1 MTSSASTVPFPVKI
15 SLDKNSGVT
24 ILNHM
29 VKYSE
34 AVLDSTFAALSDV
47 TRRGILARLVQGET
61 SVSELAAPYKMS
73 LPAVSKHLRVLEDA
87 GLVTRH
93 KDGRVHRCRLLAEPM
108 KDAAEWIERYRQFWE
123 HQFDALADYLEQE
136 SRKEEA
142 SQWQAPSPAPK
153 PKSKSGEC
161 SPPRAKKFSKRGPN
175 VKS

>member
-1 MTSSASTVPFPVKI
+1 
-15 SLDKNSGVT
+15 
-24 ILNHM
+24 M

-34 AVLDSTFAALSDV
+34 APLDTTFAALSDV

-73 LPAVSKHLRVLEDA
+73 LPAVSKHLRVLEGA

-93 KDGRVHRCRLLAEPM
+93 KDGRVHRCRLVAEPM

-123 HQFDALADYLEQE
+123 HQFDALADYLQEE
-136 SRKEEA
+136 SRKQEA

-153 PKSKSGEC
+153 PKSKSGAC
-161 SPPRAKKFSKRGPN
+161 SQQRAR
-175 VKS
+175 KSSRLGRNGKS

>member
-1 MTSSASTVPFPVKI
+1 
-15 SLDKNSGVT
+15 
-24 ILNHM
+24 M

-34 AVLDSTFAALSDV
+34 AVLDTTFAALSDV

-136 SRKEEA
+136 SQKEEA
-142 SQWQAPSPAPK
+142 SKWQAPVTGPK
-153 PKSKSGEC
+153 RTSKSDEC
-161 SPPRAKKFSKRGPN
+161 
-175 VKS
+175 

>member
-1 MTSSASTVPFPVKI
+1 
-15 SLDKNSGVT
+15 
-24 ILNHM
+24 M

-34 AVLDSTFAALSDV
+34 TELDTTFAALSDV

-87 GLVTRH
+87 GLVKRH
-93 KDGRVHRCRLLAEPM
+93 KDGRVHRCRLVAEPM

-123 HQFDALADYLEQE
+123 HQFDALADYLEEE

-142 SQWQAPSPAPK
+142 SKWQAPLPDPK
-153 PKSKSGEC
+153 PKSKSEEC
-161 SPPRAKKFSKRGPN
+161 SRPRARKSSKPGRNG
-175 VKS
+175 KR

>member
-1 MTSSASTVPFPVKI
+1 
-15 SLDKNSGVT
+15 
-24 ILNHM
+24 M

-34 AVLDSTFAALSDV
+34 TELDTTFAALSDV

-87 GLVTRH
+87 GMVKRH
-93 KDGRVHRCRLLAEPM
+93 KDGRVHRCRLVAEPM

-123 HQFDALADYLEQE
+123 HQFDALADYLEEE

-142 SQWQAPSPAPK
+142 SKWQAPAPGPK
-153 PKSKSGEC
+153 PKSKSEEC
-161 SPPRAKKFSKRGPN
+161 SRPRARKSSKPGRNG
-175 VKS
+175 KR